1 MKRGKEC
8 ADETQL
14 VLGLLLIGSKSGTSF
29 LNQSGCVV
37 VSVKPIIVRHSSE
50 NCSNMEEVF
59 SLHFIFIL
67 TERIF
72 FVQNQFCFVV
82 QCVPLF

>member
-1 MKRGKEC
+1 MKCGKKC
-8 ADETQL
+8 ANETI

-37 VSVKPIIVRHSSE
+37 SVKAIIVRRSSE
-50 NCSNMEEVF
+50 NCSNMEEVL

-72 FVQNQFCFVV
+72 FVQNQFCSVIL